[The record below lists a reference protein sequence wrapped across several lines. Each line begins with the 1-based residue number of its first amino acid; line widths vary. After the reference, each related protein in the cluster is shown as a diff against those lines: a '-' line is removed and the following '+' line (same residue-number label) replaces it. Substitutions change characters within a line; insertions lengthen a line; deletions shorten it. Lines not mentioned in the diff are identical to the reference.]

1 MENVMEPLVTSVTV
15 RLALKKLAEMT
26 CGIAPTSVRVSVVPA
41 GAHRV
46 YVTSIPFEFRAEVYQ
61 YLAEHTSIRIPVN
74 GDPLVLTGQE
84 AMALISLSLPSEPD
98 QTPVG
103 QRHKESVDP

>member
-1 MENVMEPLVTSVTV
+1 MEPLVTSVTV
-15 RLALKKLAEMT
+15 RLALKKLAEIT

-46 YVTSIPFEFRAEVYQ
+46 YVTSVPFEFRSEVYQ

-74 GDPLVLTGQE
+74 GDPLVLTGEE
-84 AMALISLSLPSEPD
+84 AMALVSLTLPA
-98 QTPVG
+98 G
-103 QRHKESVDP
+103 QEETSIAKRKESVES

>member
-1 MENVMEPLVTSVTV
+1 MEPLVTSVTV
-15 RLALKKLAEMT
+15 RLALKKLAEIT

-46 YVTSIPFEFRAEVYQ
+46 YVTSVPFEFRSEVYQ

-74 GDPLVLTGQE
+74 GDPLVLTGEE
-84 AMALISLSLPSEPD
+84 AMALVSLTLPAD
-98 QTPVG
+98 QEETPIAK
-103 QRHKESVDP
+103 RKESVES

>member
-15 RLALKKLAEMT
+15 RLALKKLAEIT

-46 YVTSIPFEFRAEVYQ
+46 YVTSVPFEFRSEVYQ

-74 GDPLVLTGQE
+74 GDPLVLTGEE
-84 AMALISLSLPSEPD
+84 ALALVSLTLPAGKEE
-98 QTPVG
+98 TPIVK
-103 QRHKESVDP
+103 RKESVES

>member
-15 RLALKKLAEMT
+15 RLALKKLAEIT

-46 YVTSIPFEFRAEVYQ
+46 YVTSVPFEFRSEVYQ

-74 GDPLVLTGQE
+74 GDPLVLTGEE
-84 AMALISLSLPSEPD
+84 AMALVSLTLPTDQE
-98 QTPVG
+98 QTPIAK
-103 QRHKESVDP
+103 RKESLES

>member
-15 RLALKKLAEMT
+15 RLALKKLAEIT

-46 YVTSIPFEFRAEVYQ
+46 YVTSVPFEFRSEVYQ

-74 GDPLVLTGQE
+74 GDPLVLTGEE
-84 AMALISLSLPSEPD
+84 AMALVSLTLPTEQE
-98 QTPVG
+98 QTPIAK
-103 QRHKESVDP
+103 RKESVES

>member
-1 MENVMEPLVTSVTV
+1 MEPLVTSVTV
-15 RLALKKLAEMT
+15 RLALKKLAEIT

-46 YVTSIPFEFRAEVYQ
+46 YVTSVPFEFRSEVYQ

-74 GDPLVLTGQE
+74 GDPLVLTGEE
-84 AMALISLSLPSEPD
+84 AMALVSLTLPTDQE
-98 QTPVG
+98 QTPIAK
-103 QRHKESVDP
+103 RKESVES

>member
-1 MENVMEPLVTSVTV
+1 MEPLVTSVTV
-15 RLALKKLAEMT
+15 RLALKKLAEIT

-46 YVTSIPFEFRAEVYQ
+46 YVTSVPFEFRSEVYQ

-74 GDPLVLTGQE
+74 GDPLVLTGEE
-84 AMALISLSLPSEPD
+84 AMALVSLTLPA
-98 QTPVG
+98 G
-103 QRHKESVDP
+103 QEETLVAKRKESVES

>member
-1 MENVMEPLVTSVTV
+1 MEPLVTSVTV
-15 RLALKKLAEMT
+15 RLALKKLAEIT

-46 YVTSIPFEFRAEVYQ
+46 YVTSVPFEFRSEVYQ

-74 GDPLVLTGQE
+74 GDPLVLTGEE
-84 AMALISLSLPSEPD
+84 AMALVSLTLPAGQE
-98 QTPVG
+98 QTPSAK
-103 QRHKESVDP
+103 RKESVES

>member
-1 MENVMEPLVTSVTV
+1 MEPLVTSVTV
-15 RLALKKLAEMT
+15 RLALKKLAEIT

-46 YVTSIPFEFRAEVYQ
+46 YVTSVPFEFRSEVYQ

-74 GDPLVLTGQE
+74 GDPLVLTGEE
-84 AMALISLSLPSEPD
+84 AMALVSLTLAAGQEE
-98 QTPVG
+98 TPIAK
-103 QRHKESVDP
+103 RKESVES

>member
-1 MENVMEPLVTSVTV
+1 MEPLVTSVTV
-15 RLALKKLAEMT
+15 RLALKKLAEIT

-46 YVTSIPFEFRAEVYQ
+46 YVTSVPFEFRSEVYQ

-74 GDPLVLTGQE
+74 GDPLVLTGEE
-84 AMALISLSLPSEPD
+84 AMALVSLTLPAD
-98 QTPVG
+98 QEQTLIAK
-103 QRHKESVDP
+103 RKESVES

>member
-15 RLALKKLAEMT
+15 RLALKKLAEIT

-46 YVTSIPFEFRAEVYQ
+46 YVTSVPFEFRSEVYQ

-74 GDPLVLTGQE
+74 GDPLVLTGEE
-84 AMALISLSLPSEPD
+84 AMALVSLTLPTDHEQMPIAK
-98 QTPVG
+98 
-103 QRHKESVDP
+103 RKESVES

>member
-1 MENVMEPLVTSVTV
+1 MEPLVTSVTV
-15 RLALKKLAEMT
+15 RLALKKLAELT

-61 YLAEHTSIRIPVN
+61 YLAEHTCIRVPVN
-74 GDPLVLTGQE
+74 GDPLVLTGEE
-84 AMALISLSLPSEPD
+84 AMALISLTLPVDTDE
-98 QTPVG
+98 TPVAE
-103 QRHKESVDP
+103 RRKESIDS

>member
-1 MENVMEPLVTSVTV
+1 MEPLVTSVTV
-15 RLALKKLAEMT
+15 RLALKKLAEIT

-46 YVTSIPFEFRAEVYQ
+46 YVTSVPFEFRSEVYQ

-74 GDPLVLTGQE
+74 GDPLVLTGEE
-84 AMALISLSLPSEPD
+84 AMALVSLTLPTEQE
-98 QTPVG
+98 QTPIAK
-103 QRHKESVDP
+103 RKESVES

>member
-15 RLALKKLAEMT
+15 RLALKKLAEIT

-46 YVTSIPFEFRAEVYQ
+46 YVTSVPFEFRSEVYQ

-74 GDPLVLTGQE
+74 GDPLVLTGEE
-84 AMALISLSLPSEPD
+84 AMALVSLTLPTDHE
-98 QTPVG
+98 QMPVAK
-103 QRHKESVDP
+103 RKESVES

>member
-1 MENVMEPLVTSVTV
+1 MEPLVTSVTV
-15 RLALKKLAEMT
+15 RLALKKLAEIT

-46 YVTSIPFEFRAEVYQ
+46 YVTSVPFEFRSEVYQ

-74 GDPLVLTGQE
+74 GDPLILTGEE
-84 AMALISLSLPSEPD
+84 AMALVSLTLPTEQE
-98 QTPVG
+98 QTPIAK
-103 QRHKESVDP
+103 RKESVES

>member
-1 MENVMEPLVTSVTV
+1 MEPLVTSVTV
-15 RLALKKLAEMT
+15 RLALKKLAEIT

-46 YVTSIPFEFRAEVYQ
+46 YVTSVPFEFRSEVYQ

-74 GDPLVLTGQE
+74 GDPLVLTAEE
-84 AMALISLSLPSEPD
+84 AMALVSLTLPTDNEQMPIAK
-98 QTPVG
+98 
-103 QRHKESVDP
+103 RKESVES

>member
-1 MENVMEPLVTSVTV
+1 MENVMQPLVTSVTV
-15 RLALKKLAEMT
+15 RLALKKLAEIT

-46 YVTSIPFEFRAEVYQ
+46 YVTSVPFEFRSEVYQ

-74 GDPLVLTGQE
+74 GDPLVLTGEE
-84 AMALISLSLPSEPD
+84 AMALVCLSLPAGQEETPNAKRKE
-98 QTPVG
+98 PVG
-103 QRHKESVDP
+103 S

>member
-15 RLALKKLAEMT
+15 RLALKKLAEIT

-46 YVTSIPFEFRAEVYQ
+46 YVTSVPFEFRSEVYQ

-74 GDPLVLTGQE
+74 GDPLVLTGEE
-84 AMALISLSLPSEPD
+84 AMALVSLTLPTDQE
-98 QTPVG
+98 QTPIAK
-103 QRHKESVDP
+103 RKESVES

>member
-1 MENVMEPLVTSVTV
+1 MEPLVTSVTV
-15 RLALKKLAEMT
+15 RLALKKLAEIT

-46 YVTSIPFEFRAEVYQ
+46 YVTSVPFEFRSEVYQ

-74 GDPLVLTGQE
+74 GDPLILTGDE
-84 AMALISLSLPSEPD
+84 AMALVSLTLPTEQE
-98 QTPVG
+98 QTPIAK
-103 QRHKESVDP
+103 RKESVES

>member
-1 MENVMEPLVTSVTV
+1 MSLTVTSVTV
-15 RLALKKLAEMT
+15 RMALKKLAEIT
-26 CGIAPTSVRVSVVPA
+26 CGIAPTSVRVSVVPS

-74 GDPLVLTGQE
+74 GDPLVLTGDEATALVNLAYRAGQE
-84 AMALISLSLPSEPD
+84 EMPLA
-98 QTPVG
+98 
-103 QRHKESVDP
+103 

>member
-1 MENVMEPLVTSVTV
+1 MEPLVTSVTV
-15 RLALKKLAEMT
+15 RLALKKLAEIT

-46 YVTSIPFEFRAEVYQ
+46 YVTSVPFEFRSEVYQ

-74 GDPLVLTGQE
+74 DDPLILTGEE
-84 AMALISLSLPSEPD
+84 AMALVSLTLPTEQE
-98 QTPVG
+98 QTPIAK
-103 QRHKESVDP
+103 RKESVES

>member
-1 MENVMEPLVTSVTV
+1 MEPLVTSVTV
-15 RLALKKLAEMT
+15 RLALKKLAEIT

-46 YVTSIPFEFRAEVYQ
+46 YVTSVPFEFRSEVYQ

-74 GDPLVLTGQE
+74 GDPLVLTGEE
-84 AMALISLSLPSEPD
+84 AMALVSLTLPTDQE
-98 QTPVG
+98 QTPIAK
-103 QRHKESVDP
+103 RKETVES

>member
-15 RLALKKLAEMT
+15 RLALKKLAEIT

-46 YVTSIPFEFRAEVYQ
+46 YVTSVPFEFRSEVYQ

-74 GDPLVLTGQE
+74 GDPLILTGEE
-84 AMALISLSLPSEPD
+84 AMALVSLTLPTEQE
-98 QTPVG
+98 QTPIAK
-103 QRHKESVDP
+103 RKESVES

>member
-15 RLALKKLAEMT
+15 RMSLKRLAEIT
-26 CGIAPTSVRVSVVPA
+26 CGIAPSSVRVSVVPS

-46 YVTSIPFEFRAEVYQ
+46 YVTLIPFEFRAEVYQ

-74 GDPLVLTGQE
+74 GDPLVLTGDEATVLVDLAYRAGQE
-84 AMALISLSLPSEPD
+84 EMRLA
-98 QTPVG
+98 
-103 QRHKESVDP
+103 

>member
-15 RLALKKLAEMT
+15 RLALKKLAEIT

-46 YVTSIPFEFRAEVYQ
+46 YVTSVPFEFRSEVYQ

-74 GDPLVLTGQE
+74 GDPLVLTGEE
-84 AMALISLSLPSEPD
+84 AMALVSLTLPAD
-98 QTPVG
+98 QEETPIAK
-103 QRHKESVDP
+103 RKESVES

>member
-15 RLALKKLAEMT
+15 RLALKKLAEIT
-26 CGIAPTSVRVSVVPA
+26 CGIAPTSVRVSVVPT

-46 YVTSIPFEFRAEVYQ
+46 YVTSVPFEFRSEVYQ

-74 GDPLVLTGQE
+74 GDPLVLTGEE
-84 AMALISLSLPSEPD
+84 AMALVSLTL
-98 QTPVG
+98 PVG
-103 QRHKESVDP
+103 EEKTPFSKRKEPVES